1 MLTIREGR
9 ASGSSLGARFTWM
22 RSLQPQLPLPA
33 RAAAAIRIASS
44 ACCVAKHLVRITV
57 GVRVRV
63 GVKIGVRF
71 GVTIGVRI
79 RVALGLGTLR
89 PCLARG

>member
-1 MLTIREGR
+1 MMLTIREGR

-33 RAAAAIRIASS
+33 RAAAAIRMASN
-44 ACCVAKHLVRITV
+44 ACCVAKHLVRVTD
-57 GVRVRV
+57 GVRVRI

-71 GVTIGVRI
+71 GVKIGV
-79 RVALGLGTLR
+79 
-89 PCLARG
+89 